1 MLEGFNNQN
10 TCKMNSNWDF
20 FVLNFDVTNI
30 LDKLFMSHIPVF
42 DVVAFYLPIQLLGHE
57 HTKRAFIMH

>member
-1 MLEGFNNQN
+1 MLEGFSNQI

-30 LDKLFMSHIPVF
+30 LGKLFMSSIPVF
-42 DVVAFYLPIQLLGHE
+42 DVVAFYLPIQLLGYE
-57 HTKRAFIMH
+57 HTKRAFFMQ